1 MTISAWRI
9 IKSKH
14 AGDAFSGEGARRYGG
29 RWNHKGTPI
38 IYAASS
44 VPLGILE
51 MLVNLQDES
60 LLPSYV
66 VFKIE
71 FEQNI
76 VEALEVSDLPSDW
89 RSSPAPVEV
98 KNIGD
103 VWFKELRSVVLAVP
117 SAVTPNEPN
126 YLFNPTH
133 PDFGSVITSGPYPHD
148 VDTRLLGLAKANE
161 E

>member
-1 MTISAWRI
+1 
-9 IKSKH
+9 
-14 AGDAFSGEGARRYGG
+14 
-29 RWNHKGTPI
+29 
-38 IYAASS
+38 
-44 VPLGILE
+44 

-60 LLPSYV
+60 LLLSYV

-89 RSSPAPVEV
+89 RSSPAPVKV
-98 KNIGD
+98 KNVGD

-117 SAVTPNEPN
+117 SAVTPKEIN
-126 YLFNPTH
+126 YLFNPIH
-133 PDFGSVITSGPYPHD
+133 PDFGSVITSGPYPLD
-148 VDTRLLGLAKANE
+148 VDPRLLGISKANE